1 MDVLMAT
8 DVVIIEE
15 CKQCEQSL
23 TIKKKK
29 QNKKLAEEE
38 SAMKGNCMATESVY
52 SNFKRKRNHLK
63 SFPVSLLGPGKGNA
77 VKNQQLICS
86 HVLISG

>member
-23 TIKKKK
+23 TIKKKTK
-29 QNKKLAEEE
+29 QKTGRRRECNEGELH
-38 SAMKGNCMATESVY
+38 G
-52 SNFKRKRNHLK
+52 H
-63 SFPVSLLGPGKGNA
+63 
-77 VKNQQLICS
+77 
-86 HVLISG
+86 

>member
-8 DVVIIEE
+8 DVVITEE

-23 TIKKKK
+23 TIKKKT
-29 QNKKLAEEE
+29 KLAEEE

-63 SFPVSLLGPGKGNA
+63 SFPVLLLGPGKGNA

>member
-29 QNKKLAEEE
+29 TGRRRECNEGELH
-38 SAMKGNCMATESVY
+38 G
-52 SNFKRKRNHLK
+52 H
-63 SFPVSLLGPGKGNA
+63 
-77 VKNQQLICS
+77 
-86 HVLISG
+86 